1 MAVYSRVVALD
12 QSWAR
17 SHLTFMIIL
26 LDNVIFQTRPHTN
39 RIKKGS
45 KYSTQK
51 TFLTILGKYLGFKSL
66 KKTIFYAWGRRAVK
80 FGQVLLAVCPLRCL
94 QETVR
99 ACDTRWLWL
108 HPHHRSPSTYVR
120 DPGHTI
126 ARQKCSSLCG
136 LNINKSQHMEA
147 SVDQA
152 QTTRKVCFTLSFS
165 SVLNNTGLG
174 IALAG

>member
-66 KKTIFYAWGRRAVK
+66 KKHF
-80 FGQVLLAVCPLRCL
+80 LCLR
-94 QETVR
+94 QKSSRV
-99 ACDTRWLWL
+99 W
-108 HPHHRSPSTYVR
+108 PSTACCVSSQVSTGNRKSMWHEVTMASSSSQKSFHICQGSRTYYSQAEVLITVWTGYQQKPSHGSFCR
-120 DPGHTI
+120 PGPNHT
-126 ARQKCSSLCG
+126 KSLFYS
-136 LNINKSQHMEA
+136 L
-147 SVDQA
+147 
-152 QTTRKVCFTLSFS
+152 L
-165 SVLNNTGLG
+165 L
-174 IALAG
+174 